1 MTTQHTPYAHWTPE
15 RDKRLLEMIGRG
27 LTAGQIAPKL
37 GVSRSS
43 VIGRCHRL
51 KAKMVAEPP
60 GPRPKPRPRTPVP
73 PAPRAAAPRKRV
85 VAGIALPP
93 SKPSVDRPSPSAE
106 IISTSRAEC
115 FQPLPDTAPISLL
128 ATGSS
133 LCKFPVN
140 GVLGRDDHFC
150 GQPKTKES
158 SPYCAVHS
166 RIAFNPAPLKR
177 LR

>member
-43 VIGRCHRL
+43 VIGRSHRL
-51 KAKMVAEPP
+51 KAKMVAERP
-60 GPRPKPRPRTPVP
+60 GPKPKPRPKTPAR
-73 PAPRAAAPRKRV
+73 PAPRAAALRKRV

-93 SKPSVDRPSPSAE
+93 AKPCIGRPSPSAE
-106 IISTSRAEC
+106 IIPATRAEC
-115 FQPLPDTAPISLL
+115 FQPLPDTAPISLIE
-128 ATGSS
+128 TGSR
-133 LCKFPVN
+133 LCRFPVN
-140 GVLGRDDHFC
+140 GLLGRDDHFC
-150 GQPKTKES
+150 GQPKTDES
-158 SPYCAVHS
+158 SPYCVIHS

-177 LR
+177 L